1 MMLAICAALRWEIR
15 PILQSLGRVERV
27 RRDQVTF
34 WRAIGGPPVL
44 VFQTGVGARR
54 ARHAAAV
61 AAETFPVAA
70 ILNAGCAGSL
80 VPYLE
85 AGAVVVPDV
94 LVQEGPPIRCYE
106 MSAHLATLL
115 REAAG
120 GLGVETQRCPV
131 LTTPAPLMTGDEK
144 SAAHA
149 RSGAV
154 AVEMEGCAVAA
165 VAAERGLP
173 CASVRVILDGAGAN
187 LPETAPAQGS
197 NTFSS
202 SLRIALQALK
212 SPTHSTNLPPLI
224 RGLVEVQRGMREI
237 FAQLLKNRSG
247 REEWFDH
254 CV

>member
-70 ILNAGCAGSL
+70 ILNTGCAGSL

-94 LVQEGPPIRCYE
+94 LVQEGSPIRVLRDVPSPGARSCARRRAAWGRNAAPSRSDHPGAADDRRRKERRPRPQRGGRGGDGGMRRRCGSRRTRPSLRQCATHSRRRRRESVRNGPSPRLKHFLEFVEDCPASPQIAYTFDQSSSPDAGPRRG
-106 MSAHLATLL
+106 SA
-115 REAAG
+115 R
-120 GLGVETQRCPV
+120 
-131 LTTPAPLMTGDEK
+131 
-144 SAAHA
+144 HA
-149 RSGAV
+149 RIS
-154 AVEMEGCAVAA
+154 
-165 VAAERGLP
+165 LP
-173 CASVRVILDGAGAN
+173 NC
-187 LPETAPAQGS
+187 
-197 NTFSS
+197 
-202 SLRIALQALK
+202 
-212 SPTHSTNLPPLI
+212 
-224 RGLVEVQRGMREI
+224 
-237 FAQLLKNRSG
+237 
-247 REEWFDH
+247 
-254 CV
+254 